1 MTLWKGAPSC
11 PLMTIATTKIITRVF
26 EKFNVP
32 PGVLTCACDKL
43 KEIGELMVDDKRL
56 PLISFTG
63 SC

>member
-1 MTLWKGAPSC
+1 
-11 PLMTIATTKIITRVF
+11 MTIATTKIITRVF